1 MRRLLAMLLA
11 VLLCL
16 TLFAACTK
24 KGDPQTPPDGDQ
36 ETPPPAEPV
45 TVRIGGMTGPTG
57 MGFAGLYKN
66 AQENPEAY
74 PYEFQIVATADEL
87 TPNLATGSLD
97 VAAVPANLA
106 SVLYNN
112 SEGEYRLLAV
122 NTLGVLSIVDLN
134 VGIETLEDLK
144 GKTLYSAGKGSV
156 PEYALSYILAQNGFE
171 EGDVT
176 IEWKS
181 EAGEIV
187 ALLNGSGEGV
197 AMLPQ
202 PYVTVAQNQLADL
215 KIAIDLTEAWDAL
228 GVDSRMITGVL
239 IGRKAF
245 VEANPEAIDK
255 LLEDYKA
262 SIDYVNAQPAE
273 AAQQIEALNVAKAP
287 IAQKAIPHCN
297 LYFMQGAEMK
307 EAMQGYLQVLL
318 DQNAKAVG
326 GKLPDDA
333 FYYAAN

>member
-215 KIAIDLTEAWDAL
+215 KIANPLVTIRRA
-228 GVDSRMITGVL
+228 GRSRG
-239 IGRKAF
+239 
-245 VEANPEAIDK
+245 
-255 LLEDYKA
+255 
-262 SIDYVNAQPAE
+262 
-273 AAQQIEALNVAKAP
+273 
-287 IAQKAIPHCN
+287 
-297 LYFMQGAEMK
+297 
-307 EAMQGYLQVLL
+307 
-318 DQNAKAVG
+318 
-326 GKLPDDA
+326 
-333 FYYAAN
+333 